1 MTDHRRRDIVTG
13 SVTWVGLALVTLLTL
28 GEFNIEFFYI
38 VSYIGLLVVSQL
50 YAPVETIPDW
60 WKRLRVVHAA
70 GFVVFGYVVA
80 QRILLYLQ

>member
-1 MTDHRRRDIVTG
+1 MTAHRRRAIGTG
-13 SVTWVGLALVTLLTL
+13 TVAWAGLSLVLLFTL
-28 GEFNIEFFYI
+28 GEFTPEFAYI

-60 WKRLRVVHAA
+60 WKRLRVVHAL
-70 GFVVFGYVVA
+70 GFVVFGYVVS